1 MQKFHVDP
9 TITTPGICFSPD
21 DNQFYIRGKSSPE
34 DVRTLYYP
42 VLEWIRQFIQE
53 VMEGKYPG
61 FTSENPIRF
70 QMDFTY
76 FNSSSAKFIYDILL
90 ELKKFAAAGYPVKVE
105 WLYEEE
111 DIDMKEAGS
120 DTSMLVEMDFDLISK
135 PSVES

>member
-1 MQKFHVDP
+1 MLKFQVDP

-42 VLEWIRQFIQE
+42 VLEWIKHFFEE
-53 VMEGKYPG
+53 VLEGKYPD
-61 FTSENPIRF
+61 FTRDNPIRF

-90 ELKKFAAAGYPVKVE
+90 ELKKLVAEGYPVKIE
-105 WLYEEE
+105 WYYEEE
-111 DIDMKEAGS
+111 DSDMKETGS
-120 DTSMLVEMDFDLISK
+120 DISTLVEMDFDLISK
-135 PSVES
+135 PAVES